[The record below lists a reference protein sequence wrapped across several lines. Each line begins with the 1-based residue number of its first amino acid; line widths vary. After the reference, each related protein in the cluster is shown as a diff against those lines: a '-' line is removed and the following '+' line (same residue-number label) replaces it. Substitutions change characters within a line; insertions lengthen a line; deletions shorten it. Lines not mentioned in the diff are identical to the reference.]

1 MRKKE
6 ITEDDIL
13 QITNDKLGI
22 EYWEL
27 QLGIGLQ
34 YEDLS
39 SSDIRYYAPYP
50 EMGKKL
56 WKAFKSEIYELLCDR
71 NQKAPQEWLNE
82 LISGDIRNLIVGI
95 TSAITAKYEVTFG
108 IALPVAALV
117 IKSNIL
123 TYCNEVPK
131 KSKRSVTQILKG
143 KKSDKK

>member
-1 MRKKE
+1 MRKNE
-6 ITEDDIL
+6 ITDEDIL
-13 QITNDKLGI
+13 QINNDKLGI
-22 EYWEL
+22 KYWEL

-34 YEDLS
+34 YENA
-39 SSDIRYYAPYP
+39 SSDTIRYSAPYP

-71 NQKAPQEWLNE
+71 NQKIPHEWLNE
-82 LISGDIRNLIVGI
+82 LISGDIRNLVVGI

-123 TYCNEVPK
+123 TYCTEAPK
-131 KSKRSVTQILKG
+131 KYRKSVKQILKG